1 VSGDLYGATTSDGL
15 PFEVGAVPD
24 GATIDVAVDY
34 ADIPRDLRRSIA
46 LDLERELGRTPK
58 ASEVVTR
65 YEDYLLER
73 EPTPIDPARK
83 EYEATRLD
91 YIARPLVAPW

>member
-1 VSGDLYGATTSDGL
+1 MSGDLYGATTSDGL
-15 PFEVGAVPD
+15 PFEVGAVPH

-46 LDLERELGRTPK
+46 LDLERELRRTPN